1 VKKNVG
7 FAITVLVIL
16 SFLLACASPAPTA
29 APTKPSAPAVATVA
43 PATAATTSPAA
54 ADTKPAAA
62 PTSAPAVK
70 VKRGGTLRASQQGD
84 WQTMDPHTSGAIGYS
99 AELIFDSLVDYHM
112 APDGKFVVDPW
123 LVASWD
129 IKDKEYTFKLE
140 KGVKFHDGSEFNADA
155 VKYNLDRM
163 LNHSKSRLKASMA
176 LVDKVEAPDASTVKV
191 TMKAPWAAF
200 LPMLSAYPSD
210 VKPYI
215 ISKAAAEKLGDNYGT
230 SPETTVGS
238 GPMKLIGWLKNSNQD
253 LERFEGYWKMG
264 EDGKPLP
271 YFDKANF
278 RFIAD
283 TSVTVVE
290 LKAGSLDFAERIDG
304 RDVPSV
310 KANTNL
316 VFRELP
322 QRANTVYSMGI
333 DPTIE
338 PFASKKQ
345 LRQALRFAIDKQSVA
360 QVIGEGIGVME
371 YYWWPENT
379 IGYDSSL
386 PKHSYDPA
394 KVKQLLTEAG
404 YPNGLDVKLAV
415 VARPQDQRMG
425 EVLKQMWDGQGIR
438 TTIDSMERLAYFSAA
453 AAHRLQ
459 VITFRAHLHPDP
471 DMMGVQMVT
480 GGAANWFNWSDPNM
494 DKCMADGRTT
504 MDEAQRAQI
513 YKRCQQ
519 ILFEEGVYGP
529 IFSWKYND
537 VTTTRVQNYPVNW
550 KWPRFK
556 RIWLS
561 Q

>member
-1 VKKNVG
+1 MRTGMSTTIVLLVVL
-7 FAITVLVIL
+7 ALTV
-16 SFLLACASPAPTA
+16 ACAPG
-29 APTKPSAPAVATVA
+29 A
-43 PATAATTSPAA
+43 PATAVP
-54 ADTKPAAA
+54 TKPAAA
-62 PTSAPAVK
+62 ATAAPAAGASPAATTAPGAATPAATK
-70 VKRGGTLRASQQGD
+70 PAANIKRGGTLRAEQQGD

-99 AELIFDSLVDYHM
+99 AELIYDALVDYHM
-112 APDGKFVVDPW
+112 SPEGKFIVDPW
-123 LVASWD
+123 LAASWD

-140 KGVKFHDGSEFNADA
+140 KGVKFHDGTELNADV

-163 LNHSKSRLKASMA
+163 LTHKKSRLKASMD
-176 LVDKVEAPDASTVKV
+176 LLDKVDVVDASTVKV

-200 LPMLSAYPSD
+200 LPMLTAYSSD
-210 VKPYI
+210 LKPYI
-215 ISKAAAEKLGDNYGT
+215 ISKTASDKFGDNYGT
-230 SPETTVGS
+230 SPESTVGS
-238 GPMKLIGWLKNSNQD
+238 GPMKLVGWLKNSNQD
-253 LERFEGYWKMG
+253 LERFDSYWKMG

-283 TSVTVVE
+283 TSVAMLE
-290 LKAGSLDFAERIDG
+290 LKAGNLDYVERIDG

-310 KANTNL
+310 KSNPNL

-333 DPTIE
+333 DSKIE

-345 LRQALRFAIDKQSVA
+345 LRQALRYAIDKQSVA
-360 QVIGEGIGVME
+360 QVIGEGIGVVE
-371 YYWWPENT
+371 DYWWPENT
-379 IGYDSSL
+379 LGYDATL
-386 PKHSYDPA
+386 PKYSYDPN
-394 KVKQLLTEAG
+394 KVKQLLGEAG

-425 EVLKQMWDGQGIR
+425 EVLKQMWDGQGLR
-438 TTIDSMERLAYFSAA
+438 TTIDSMERLAYFDAA
-453 AAHRLQ
+453 ASHRLQ

-471 DMMGVQMVT
+471 DLMGLQMVT

-504 MDEAQRAQI
+504 VDEAQRAQI

-519 ILFEEGVYGP
+519 ILFDEAVYGP
-529 IFSWKYND
+529 VFSWKYND
-537 VTTTRVQNYPVNW
+537 VTTSRVQNFPVNW

-556 RIWLS
+556 RVWLS